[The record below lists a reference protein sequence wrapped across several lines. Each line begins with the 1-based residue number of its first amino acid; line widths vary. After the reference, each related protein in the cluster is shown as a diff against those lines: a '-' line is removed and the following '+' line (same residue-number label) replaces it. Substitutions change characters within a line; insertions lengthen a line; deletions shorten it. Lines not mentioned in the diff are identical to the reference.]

1 MSLGLIGRKVGMTR
15 LFTDEGEAIP
25 VTVIDVSDNRVA
37 QVKTQATD
45 GYDAVQL
52 AHGTRRASRVTK
64 AMVGHFAKAGVMAGN
79 ALNEFRI
86 DSEKLAEMKPGQV
99 VGVDVFTAGQKV
111 DVQGVSIGKGYAGT
125 IKRYHFAS
133 GRASHGNSRS
143 HNVPGSIG
151 MAQDPGRVFPGKR
164 MTGHLGDVTRTVQNL
179 VIARVDAE
187 RNLIMVKGAVPGA
200 PGGKVIVTPAV
211 KAAATK

>member
-64 AMVGHFAKAGVMAGN
+64 AMAGHFAKAGVMSGN
-79 ALNEFRI
+79 ALNEFRVE
-86 DSEKLAEMKPGQV
+86 SEKLAEMKPGQV

-211 KAAATK
+211 KATATK